1 MRISLFVWLFLIL
14 LSIFCGCGSSISAYS
29 QCVDRERS
37 LLLQLK
43 KSLKFSS
50 SNSPKLGSWNEGTD
64 CCKWGGVMC
73 NQEGHV
79 IDLDLND
86 ESISGGIDNS
96 SSLFSLHYL
105 QRLNLAHNDLDGSQI
120 PSGFGKLSNLI
131 YLNMTLSSFGGQIP
145 IEISRMTRLVTLD
158 LSYNYRLVVKNP
170 SLKLLFRNLTELKQ
184 LYLDGINISAHRHEW
199 SQALSSLS
207 NLQELGLSF
216 CSLSGPIDS
225 SFVNLRSLSLIRLN
239 YNNISARVPEFFA
252 DYSNLTE
259 LHLFSCGFYGKVP
272 ERIFQIPTL
281 LVLDLGSNKLEGFFP
296 DSVLKLTHIVYLDLS
311 GNNFTGPIP
320 SLRTIPWSHFD
331 GLVNLTSIDLS
342 ENSVG
347 GTIPSSLIG
356 ISSLSEILLQQNQF
370 EGQLPEFPNA
380 SSSLLQLLDLSNN
393 KLEGLIP
400 MSILELGS
408 LRGLTLSFNNF
419 SGTMQFEIFQRL
431 GNLIMLDLAYNSLSI
446 DASGS
451 NSSFPRL
458 TGLSLAS
465 CKLQQFPN
473 LKNQSDMDYLDLSNN
488 QISGEIPNW
497 IWELAGNGYSYL
509 NLSHNLLV
517 DLQKPYSFGNAT
529 LDLDLHSNQLHGQIP
544 IPPLSNYLDYSS
556 NNFNYSIP
564 VDIGFGCI
572 IGSLLFC
579 ERWRWW
585 YYKHVDRILLRILPG
600 RQKQEKNVSMLQS
613 LDHQLPEEYLEKLKR
628 LRLIN

>member
-1 MRISLFVWLFLIL
+1 MGR
-14 LSIFCGCGSSISAYS
+14 
-29 QCVDRERS
+29 
-37 LLLQLK
+37 
-43 KSLKFSS
+43 
-50 SNSPKLGSWNEGTD
+50 
-64 CCKWGGVMC
+64 VMC

-600 RQKQEKNVSMLQS
+600 RV
-613 LDHQLPEEYLEKLKR
+613 KLGRRVYRNPIRR
-628 LRLIN
+628 L